1 MQQTGLNAS
10 QTILHYKCQVFC
22 MFKKNIFHFEYS
34 FDKLTELKY
43 FSINL
48 LKLPEYPSKSEL
60 KERLMV
66 ALQCGSQGYAM
77 V

>member
-1 MQQTGLNAS
+1 
-10 QTILHYKCQVFC
+10 
-22 MFKKNIFHFEYS
+22 MFKKNIFHFWYS

>member
-1 MQQTGLNAS
+1 MQIIFINAVENYDYHLYLS
-10 QTILHYKCQVFC
+10 N
-22 MFKKNIFHFEYS
+22 MFP
-34 FDKLTELKY
+34 Y